1 MQRVYLFASVK
12 STYPSQILVDPTL
25 HPAMII
31 YPQMPQISQ
40 IEFDPF
46 FKSVQ
51 SAKSVDRLCCGS
63 AALTLRVASGFSG
76 ARRVYSSP
84 TTHLECVSKLTGL
97 VGRAEALGGPPLRQ
111 PIKRRASQSLGP
123 PYKKAK

>member
-1 MQRVYLFASVK
+1 MVHAGTLAKCNAIPSERPRRHGSETASMQRVYLFASVK

-63 AALTLRVASGFSG
+63 AALTLRVASGF
-76 ARRVYSSP
+76 
-84 TTHLECVSKLTGL
+84 
-97 VGRAEALGGPPLRQ
+97 
-111 PIKRRASQSLGP
+111 
-123 PYKKAK
+123 